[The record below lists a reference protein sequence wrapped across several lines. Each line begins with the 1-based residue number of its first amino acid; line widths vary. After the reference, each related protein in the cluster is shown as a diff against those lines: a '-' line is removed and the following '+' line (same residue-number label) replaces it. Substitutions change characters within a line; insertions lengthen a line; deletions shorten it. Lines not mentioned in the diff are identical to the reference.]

1 MAPCE
6 RHPPR
11 QGVAAKKAAECRRGG
26 EQLHVL
32 TLGYLAASM
41 KTSFPLNLSLWV
53 EEAAGGGRQAFKVVH
68 HRHPGIFQSPG
79 SPLPVHITHTT
90 DKWTGRSFTFSG
102 RAVPRP
108 VTPEDKFLRF
118 YRRKGRPQS
127 PLQTL
132 GEVGGE
138 RS

>member
-1 MAPCE
+1 M
-6 RHPPR
+6 
-11 QGVAAKKAAECRRGG
+11 RRGG

-32 TLGYLAASM
+32 TLGYLAASV

-53 EEAAGGGRQAFKVVH
+53 EEAAADRHLKSYTTGTPAFFKV
-68 HRHPGIFQSPG
+68 REAPS
-79 SPLPVHITHTT
+79 LPVHITHTT